1 MCVCSILL
9 QLKIPCVWLFG
20 LNHWLESGVKPNKYR
35 LKRKEKNESRE
46 EIFYQMKEVF
56 FC

>member
-20 LNHWLESGVKPNKYR
+20 LNHWMESGVKPNKYR

-46 EIFYQMKEVF
+46 EIFYQMKGF